1 VWQASPTV
9 RATGQW
15 SKTRQPAT
23 LVGERNSWHAARI
36 RGFLDRNIHPY
47 RWVDSTS
54 PEGAALLEVVPK
66 DERDKLPVVICPDG
80 SALVQPTNVR
90 LARELGIASRPS
102 SERYD
107 LVIVGAGPAG
117 LATAVYGSSEGLSTA
132 LIEREAPG
140 GQAGSSS
147 RIENYLGFHEG
158 ISGADLTREATMQAR
173 RFGAEFVQPTEAV
186 SLEAADDGHRVHLSD
201 HAVLGARSV
210 VIATGVEWRRLRAPG
225 VAELIGLGVHYGA
238 HPRDADDLVDQEVFI
253 VGGANSAGQAAVAFS
268 KPARKVTMLI
278 RAGSL
283 EKGMSRYLIEEIE
296 ARPNIEVMTQT
307 ELSRAHGHRSLESIS
322 VTRGGE
328 PVDTPLRADNLFILI
343 GAQPHTTWLEGTLAR
358 DERGFILTGR
368 DLGAGAVTPA
378 WPLHRDPHAL
388 ETSMPG
394 VFAAGDTRYGSIK
407 RVASAVGEGSMAA
420 QLIHQY
426 FAELG

>member
-1 VWQASPTV
+1 M
-9 RATGQW
+9 
-15 SKTRQPAT
+15 

-36 RGFLDRNIHPY
+36 RGFLDRNIYPY
-47 RWVDSTS
+47 RWVDSAS
-54 PEGAALLEVVPK
+54 PDGAALLEAVPE

-80 SALVQPTNVR
+80 SALAQPTNVR

-102 SERYD
+102 SEKYD
-107 LVIVGAGPAG
+107 LVIIGAGPAG
-117 LATAVYGSSEGLSTA
+117 LAAAVYGSSEGLVTA
-132 LIEREAPG
+132 LIEGEAPG
-140 GQAGSSS
+140 GQAGTSS

-173 RFGAEFVQPTEAV
+173 RFGAEFVQPTNAV
-186 SLEAADDGHRVHLSD
+186 SVGAVEDGHRVHLSD
-201 HAVLGARSV
+201 HAVLNARSV

-238 HPRDADDLVDQEVFI
+238 HPRDADDMVDRDVFI

-268 KPARKVTMLI
+268 KSARRVTMLV

-283 EKGMSRYLIEEIE
+283 EKGMSRYLIEQIE
-296 ARPNIEVMTQT
+296 SRPNIEVMTQA
-307 ELSRAHGHRSLESIS
+307 ELTQAHGHGHLESIS
-322 VTRGGE
+322 ITRGGK
-328 PVDTPLRADNLFILI
+328 PVDKPLQADHLFILI
-343 GAQPHTTWLEGTLAR
+343 GAQPRTEWLEGSIAR

-368 DLGAGAVTPA
+368 DVGSGSVTPA
-378 WPLHRDPHAL
+378 WLLDRDPHAL

-394 VFAAGDTRYGSIK
+394 VFAAGDIRHGSIK
-407 RVASAVGEGSMAA
+407 RVASAVGEGSMAV

-426 FAELG
+426 LSERG

>member
-1 VWQASPTV
+1 MVDGETPV
-9 RATGQW
+9 
-15 SKTRQPAT
+15 T

-47 RWVDSTS
+47 RWVDSAS
-54 PEGAALLEVVPK
+54 PEGTALLEAVPQ
-66 DERDKLPVVICPDG
+66 DERDKLPVVIRPDG
-80 SALVQPTNVR
+80 STLAQPTNVR

-102 SERYD
+102 SEQYD

-117 LATAVYGSSEGLSTA
+117 LAAAVYGSSEGLSTA

-140 GQAGSSS
+140 GQAGTSS

-186 SLEAADDGHRVHLSD
+186 SLDAADDDRRVHLSD
-201 HAVLGARSV
+201 HTVLSARSV

-238 HPRDADDLVDQEVFI
+238 HPRDADDLVDREVLI
-253 VGGANSAGQAAVAFS
+253 VGGANSAGQAAIAFS
-268 KPARKVTMLI
+268 KPARKVTMLV
-278 RAGSL
+278 RTGSL

-307 ELSRAHGHRSLESIS
+307 ELNRAHGDSCLESIS
-322 VTRGGE
+322 VTRRGE
-328 PVDTPLRADNLFILI
+328 PVDEPLRADKLFIFI
-343 GAQPHTTWLEGTLAR
+343 GAQPYTEWLEGTLAR

-368 DLGAGAVTPA
+368 DLGAGSAAPA
-378 WPLHRDPHAL
+378 WPLDRDPHAL
-388 ETSMPG
+388 ETCMPG
-394 VFAAGDTRYGSIK
+394 VFAAGDTRHGSIK
-407 RVASAVGEGSMAA
+407 RVASAVGEGSMAV
-420 QLIHQY
+420 QLIHRY
-426 FAELG
+426 RADL

>member
-1 VWQASPTV
+1 MGRREPT
-9 RATGQW
+9 T
-15 SKTRQPAT
+15 T

-47 RWVDSTS
+47 RWVDSAS
-54 PEGAALLEVVPK
+54 PEGAALLEAVPQ

-80 SALVQPTNVR
+80 SALAQPTNVR

-117 LATAVYGSSEGLSTA
+117 LAAAVYGSSEGLSTA

-140 GQAGSSS
+140 GQAGTSS

-186 SLEAADDGHRVHLSD
+186 SLESADDGHRIHLSD
-201 HAVLGARSV
+201 HAVLRARSV

-238 HPRDADDLVDQEVFI
+238 HPRDADDLVDREVFI

-268 KPARKVTMLI
+268 RPARKVTMLI

-283 EKGMSRYLIEEIE
+283 EQGMSRYLVDEIE
-296 ARPNIEVMTQT
+296 ARPNIEVMTGT
-307 ELSRAHGHRSLESIS
+307 ELRGAHGNGRLEGIAI
-322 VTRGGE
+322 TRGGV
-328 PVDTPLRADNLFILI
+328 PVEQPLRADNLFIFI
-343 GAQPHTTWLEGTLAR
+343 GAQPRTEWLEGTLAR
-358 DERGFILTGR
+358 DERGFILAGR
-368 DLGAGAVTPA
+368 DLGAGRARPT
-378 WPLHRDPHAL
+378 WTLERDPYAL
-388 ETSMPG
+388 ETCMPG
-394 VFAAGDTRYGSIK
+394 VFAAGDIRHGSIK
-407 RVASAVGEGSMAA
+407 RVASAVGEGSMAV

-426 FAELG
+426 LADAR

>member
-1 VWQASPTV
+1 M
-9 RATGQW
+9 TGLADREGDGVMIERE
-15 SKTRQPAT
+15 TTAT
-23 LVGERNSWHAARI
+23 LVGERNSWHTARI
-36 RGFLDRNIHPY
+36 RRFLDRNIYPY
-47 RWVDSTS
+47 RWVDSGS
-54 PEGAALLEVVPK
+54 PEGGALLETVPEN
-66 DERDKLPVVICPDG
+66 DRDKLPVVIRPDG
-80 SALVQPTNVR
+80 SALAQPTNVR

-140 GQAGSSS
+140 GQAGTSS

-173 RFGAEFVQPTEAV
+173 RFSAEFVQPTEAV
-186 SLEAADDGHRVHLSD
+186 SLEAADDGYRVRLSD
-201 HAVLGARSV
+201 HAVLSARSV

-238 HPRDADDLVDQEVFI
+238 HPRDADELVDREVFI

-283 EKGMSRYLIEEIE
+283 ERGMSRYLIEEIE

-307 ELSRAHGHRSLESIS
+307 ELSRAHGHGSLESIS

-328 PVDTPLRADNLFILI
+328 PVDEPLQADNLFILI
-343 GAQPHTTWLEGTLAR
+343 GAQPYTKWLEGTLAR
-358 DERGFILTGR
+358 NERGFILTGR
-368 DLGAGAVTPA
+368 DLGAGSVTPA
-378 WPLHRDPHAL
+378 WSLDRDPHAL

-394 VFAAGDTRYGSIK
+394 VFAAGDTRHGSIK
-407 RVASAVGEGSMAA
+407 RVASAVGEGSMAV
-420 QLIHQY
+420 QLIHQHLE
-426 FAELG
+426 ELG